1 MKDLFTADGHLT
13 GEALHGLATEGLEEL
28 SRLEVAEHLSFCDE
42 CVQKYTEFLSA
53 GELMQPPQALHENVI
68 RLIRRKTKLFLC
80 NRYSAATAAACFAIV
95 FWLTGVFS
103 PRMDQR
109 PPGAAEEPVSITE
122 HAADFTR
129 SISNQ
134 LNEFLQ
140 KIQQPKEWFTN
151 EHG

>member
-1 MKDLFTADGHLT
+1 MKDVFTAGGHLT

-42 CVQKYTEFLSA
+42 CVQKYTEFLST
-53 GELMQPPQALHENVI
+53 GELIQPPRALHENVI

-80 NRYSAATAAACFAIV
+80 NRYSAAAAAACFAIV

-103 PRMDQR
+103 PQ
-109 PPGAAEEPVSITE
+109 PGYQPSKTEEEPVSITE

-129 SISNQ
+129 SISDQ
-134 LNEFLQ
+134 LNAFLQ